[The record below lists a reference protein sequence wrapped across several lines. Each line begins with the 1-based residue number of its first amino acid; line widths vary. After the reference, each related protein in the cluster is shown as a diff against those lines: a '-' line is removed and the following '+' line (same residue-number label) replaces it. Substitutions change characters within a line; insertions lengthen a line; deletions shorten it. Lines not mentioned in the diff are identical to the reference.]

1 MSQNL
6 RRHFLVAAGV
16 LIYRP
21 SAALAQQQARRI
33 PQIAWISVTKAAG
46 MSVFFES
53 FRQGLRDLGYI
64 EGNNII
70 VNAYWADENPER
82 LASLATEI
90 VALRPDVIV
99 ANATPAIRAV
109 QQVTTIIPIVM
120 APATDPVGSGFVTNL
135 ASPGGNI
142 TGVANLTIDISSKTI
157 ELLRTLLPKIKRIGL
172 LRTANP
178 THPAQVKEI
187 QDAAKV
193 HNLTI
198 LPVLATSGEEIDK
211 AFTLLTKA
219 KPEALIVLVDPML
232 GSQRQRVANLAAEY
246 KLPAVYQFREAVEV
260 GGLMSYGPRYLELFR
275 LAATYVDKILKGAK
289 PAVIPVQQP
298 TKFELVIN
306 RKTARALG
314 LTIPS
319 ELLLRADEV
328 IE

>member
-135 ASPGGNI
+135 ESLEDTQIFSFGETALFTNI
-142 TGVANLTIDISSKTI
+142 HPYEGLSKHSCSGARSS
-157 ELLRTLLPKIKRIGL
+157 
-172 LRTANP
+172 A
-178 THPAQVKEI
+178 
-187 QDAAKV
+187 
-193 HNLTI
+193 
-198 LPVLATSGEEIDK
+198 
-211 AFTLLTKA
+211 
-219 KPEALIVLVDPML
+219 
-232 GSQRQRVANLAAEY
+232 
-246 KLPAVYQFREAVEV
+246 
-260 GGLMSYGPRYLELFR
+260 
-275 LAATYVDKILKGAK
+275 
-289 PAVIPVQQP
+289 
-298 TKFELVIN
+298 
-306 RKTARALG
+306 
-314 LTIPS
+314 
-319 ELLLRADEV
+319 
-328 IE
+328 